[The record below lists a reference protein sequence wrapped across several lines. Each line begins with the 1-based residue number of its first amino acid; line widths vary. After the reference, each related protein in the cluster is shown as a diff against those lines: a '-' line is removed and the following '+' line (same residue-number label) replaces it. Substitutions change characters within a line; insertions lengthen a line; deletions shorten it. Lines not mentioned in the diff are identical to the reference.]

1 MVAAPDVPSTP
12 GNTPNS
18 TTRLTAVSIVV
29 PVYRSESSLPMLL
42 DRVDAVRD
50 RFDDL
55 ELILVDDGSPDHSW
69 NLISKAVESR
79 PWVRGLRMSR
89 NYGQHN
95 ALLAGIRAALNPVT
109 VTMDDDLQHRPED
122 IERLV
127 AALDDDTDLVYGHS
141 DVEEHSAWRNLTSRL
156 AKAAMTSAV
165 GGEMAAS
172 TGAFRAFRTD
182 LRDAARHSHDPYVS
196 IDVLLSWATTRV
208 RTVTVTMDQRAL
220 GESNYTVRKLIR
232 HAVNMTTGYSSSPL
246 RLVTYLGFSCSVF
259 GVLIFAYVVIRFIVD
274 HGSIPGFP
282 FLASI
287 IALFSGA
294 QMFAIGL
301 LGEYLGRMHFR
312 SMERPP
318 YVIREQV
325 GVPPRRRSDDITPRE
340 Q

>member
-1 MVAAPDVPSTP
+1 MSLP
-12 GNTPNS
+12 
-18 TTRLTAVSIVV
+18 AVSIVV
-29 PVYRSESSLPMLL
+29 PVYRSEGSLRPLVERL
-42 DRVDAVRD
+42 DNIRGD
-50 RFDDL
+50 FDDF
-55 ELILVDDGSPDHSW
+55 ELILVDDGSPDDSW
-69 NLISKAVESR
+69 SVVSELVDGVGAGWI
-79 PWVRGLRMSR
+79 RGIRMSR

-95 ALLAGIRAALNPVT
+95 ALLAGIRAARNPVT

-122 IERLV
+122 VARLV
-127 AALDDDTDLVYGHS
+127 AALDDDTDLVYGQS
-141 DVEEHSAWRNLTSRL
+141 DVEEHKAWRNVTSRL
-156 AKAAMTSAV
+156 AKAAMASAV

-172 TGAFRAFRTD
+172 TGAFRAFRTH
-182 LRDAARHSHDPYVS
+182 LRDAARNSHDPYVS

-208 RTVTVTMDQRAL
+208 RTVPVTMDQRSI

-246 RLVTYLGFSCSVF
+246 RLVSYLGFTCSVF
-259 GVLIFAYVVIRFIVD
+259 GVLIFIYVVVRFIID
-274 HGSIPGFP
+274 GGSIPGFP

-318 YVIREQV
+318 YVVREQI
-325 GVPPRRRSDDITPRE
+325 GAPPRRRSGDVTPEER
-340 Q
+340 